1 MLSFVLKLMLEM
13 NKIIFLSLVIGLF
26 SCKNEEPFPKPK
38 SFLRVD
44 LPDHSYQEY
53 SDDCN
58 FKFEISDLAKVIN
71 KPNSPSSQC
80 FKNIIYPKY
89 NASIYCTYVALDSN
103 LFSYTEYSRK
113 LAYEHTIKA
122 NGIEET
128 QYSNKEKNVY
138 GTSFNIRGDVACNYL
153 FYLTDSSSNYF
164 AGSLYFENVPNYDS
178 LQPVLEYIVE
188 DVEHLINTFEWK

>member
-1 MLSFVLKLMLEM
+1 M
-13 NKIIFLSLVIGLF
+13 NRIIFLSIILSFF

-44 LPDHSYQEY
+44 LPEHSYVQF

-58 FKFEISDLAKVIN
+58 FKFEVSSMAKVID
-71 KPNSPSSQC
+71 KPNSTC

-89 NASIYCTYVALDSN
+89 KASVYCTYIALDSN

-122 NGIEET
+122 NGIEEVV
-128 QYSNKEKNVY
+128 YSDTAKNVF
-138 GTSFNIRGDVACNYL
+138 GTSFNIRGNVACNYL